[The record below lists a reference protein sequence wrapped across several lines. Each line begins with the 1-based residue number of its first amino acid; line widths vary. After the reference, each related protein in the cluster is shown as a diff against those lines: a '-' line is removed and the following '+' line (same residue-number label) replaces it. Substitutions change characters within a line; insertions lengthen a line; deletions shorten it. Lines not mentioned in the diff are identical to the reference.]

1 MRDSR
6 EVKMSSPK
14 RKYQEHKYGA
24 KKRGLP
30 FELTFEEW
38 YDIWQKSGKW
48 ELRGKGKNAYVMSR
62 IGDKGG
68 YTFGNVFIQ
77 TASQNS
83 IDGNKGR
90 NAWNKGIKMSAEHI
104 ASMVNSRWNKL
115 TETT

>member
-1 MRDSR
+1 MR
-6 EVKMSSPK
+6 SPK

-48 ELRGKGKNAYVMSR
+48 ELRGQGKNAYVMSR

-68 YTFGNVFIQ
+68 YTLGNVFIQ

-104 ASMVNSRWNKL
+104 ASMVNSRWNKSK
-115 TETT
+115 ETT